1 MGVEPDPSKLK
12 VDGAPVERSE
22 RRPVSLRASI
32 ERGDGTA
39 HEISVLNLSCEGCGI
54 QTPIELEAGEP
65 ISLSVAGRGAIDSYV
80 RWWKDGHAGLV
91 FKPEETTEKK
101 QWPRVSPR
109 VPLSA
114 EVSLR
119 RLGQQSYR
127 VRITD
132 LSPQGCKIELV
143 ERPRIGE
150 VLLLKF
156 DGFEVLDAE
165 VCWVDG
171 FIAGL
176 RFEKPFHAAVFD
188 LLVQRLM

>member
-1 MGVEPDPSKLK
+1 MGVEPDPSKMK
-12 VDGAPVERSE
+12 VDSAPVDRSD
-22 RRPVSLRASI
+22 RRPVDLRASI
-32 ERGDGTA
+32 KREDGSR
-39 HEISVLNLSCEGCGI
+39 HDISVFDLSYDGCGI
-54 QTPIELEAGEP
+54 ETPVDLRASEP
-65 ISLSVAGRGAIDSYV
+65 ISLSVVGRGAIDAFV
-80 RWWKDGHAGLV
+80 RWYDNGRAGLV
-91 FKPEETTEKK
+91 FQPEKTDKK
-101 QWPRVSPR
+101 QWPRISQR

-119 RLGQQSYR
+119 RLGQNAYK

-143 ERPRIGE
+143 ERPRVGE

-165 VCWVDG
+165 VIWVDG
-171 FIAGL
+171 FIGGL

-188 LLVQRLM
+188 LLVQRLS

>member
-39 HEISVLNLSCEGCGI
+39 HEISVLNLSYEGCGI
-54 QTPIELEAGEP
+54 ETPIELEAGEP
-65 ISLSVAGRGAIDSYV
+65 ISLSVVGRGAIDSYV
-80 RWWKDGHAGLV
+80 RWCKDGHAGLV
-91 FKPEETTEKK
+91 FKPEETTAKK
-101 QWPRVSPR
+101 QWPRVSQR
-109 VPLSA
+109 IPLSA

-171 FIAGL
+171 FIGGL

-188 LLVQRLM
+188 LLVQRLI